1 MNADPR
7 TDKAGAVPQGVKLPY
22 TPPLLRY
29 YGAVAQFTQGGSGTV
44 GDGAGMNMQP
54 SDRAVKE
61 NIVRIG
67 RHPLGVGLYLFDY
80 KAQYRESGANVR
92 NFGVM
97 ADEVEAVLPEAV
109 GMHANGYK
117 MVNYA
122 MLGITMPEP
131 RFN

>member
-1 MNADPR
+1 MTIDVC
-7 TDKAGAVPQGVKLPY
+7 TVKAGLVPQGAKAPY
-22 TPPLLRY
+22 TPPVLRY

-44 GDGAGMNMQP
+44 GDGAGMNMLP

-61 NIVRIG
+61 NIVQIG
-67 RHPLGVGLYLFDY
+67 AHPLGLGLYLFDY
-80 KAQYRESGANVR
+80 KTQYRKPGRNVR

-97 ADEVEAVLPEAV
+97 ADEVESVLPEAV
-109 GMHANGYK
+109 EMHANGYK

-122 MLGITMPEP
+122 MLGMTMPEP